1 MLSSDAAFFKV
12 ERLPSVISMATKRLM
27 IKLLGPFVIFVA
39 FYFLQ
44 TVGGQ
49 VLPAV
54 PRGAGCS
61 LEQSLRGPSPS
72 GDMVS
77 LSGRNFGNF

>member
-1 MLSSDAAFFKV
+1 MQHFLTV

-27 IKLLGPFVIFVA
+27 IKLLGPFLIFVA
-39 FYFLQ
+39 FSFLQ

-49 VLPAV
+49 VLPAIS
-54 PRGAGCS
+54 RGAGCC

-77 LSGRNFGNF
+77 LSVRSFGNF